1 MSKWDKK
8 MQTSGQNR
16 LKWLNAYQKGV
27 EMDQKGQKRDVKG
40 SKSF

>member
-8 MQTSGQNR
+8 MQTRDQNR
-16 LKWLNAYQKGV
+16 PKWLNADQKGV
-27 EMDQKGQKRDVKG
+27 EMDQKDQKRDVKG

>member
-8 MQTSGQNR
+8 MQTRGQNR
-16 LKWLNAYQKGV
+16 LKWLNADQKEV
-27 EMDQKGQKRDVKG
+27 EMDQKGQKSDVKG